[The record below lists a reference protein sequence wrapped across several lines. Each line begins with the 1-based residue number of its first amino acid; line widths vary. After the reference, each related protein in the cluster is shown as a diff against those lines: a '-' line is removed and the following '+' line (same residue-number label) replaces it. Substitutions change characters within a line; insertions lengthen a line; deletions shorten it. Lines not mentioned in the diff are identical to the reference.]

1 MKIKPKYFFYIM
13 IAVIVLSFGGIIGAF
28 YWGNKQLVNKGVVLS
43 ELRTDSDIAQSKI
56 VALNKAQKSS
66 ELSETAEKLLSTL
79 LPNQK
84 QQEKLVAD
92 ILYTAST
99 EAGIPIEN
107 IGSINFTGGGEPSD
121 LSGTEQSNE
130 VPGVYTYPFS
140 ISVANISYD
149 TLLLLL
155 KEIENNGRLVQVDS
169 LQISPDKLKIGQI
182 SDVSLSLKAFLKP

>member
-1 MKIKPKYFFYIM
+1 M

-43 ELRTDSDIAQSKI
+43 ELRTDSDIAQAKI

-66 ELSETAEKLLSTL
+66 ELTETAEKLLSTL

-140 ISVANISYD
+140 ISVSNISYD

>member
-1 MKIKPKYFFYIM
+1 MKIQPKYFFYIM

-43 ELRTDSDIAQSKI
+43 ELRTDSDIAQAKI

-66 ELSETAEKLLSTL
+66 ELTETAEKLLSTL

-140 ISVANISYD
+140 ISVSNISYD

>member
-1 MKIKPKYFFYIM
+1 MKIQPKYFFYIM
-13 IAVIVLSFGGIIGAF
+13 ISVIVLSFGGIIGAF

-43 ELRTDSDIAQSKI
+43 ELRTDSDIAQAKI

-66 ELSETAEKLLSTL
+66 ELTETAEKLLSTL

-140 ISVANISYD
+140 ISVSNISYD